1 MFIKK
6 ILNRL
11 YSSHKFSK
19 EIDSVKILLG
29 NIISENNKKKNES
42 NISSYEFSIFSQWG
56 DDGIIDYLIN
66 NLDIKNKSFI
76 EFGVQDYTECN
87 TKFLLINK
95 NWKGLIIDE
104 AENLIN
110 KIYITLIN
118 LPYLDED
125 NEIQERGLGEM
136 GETQD
141 EAERIVMEWVEEN
154 KIEII

>member
-56 DDGIIDYLIN
+56 DD
-66 NLDIKNKSFI
+66 
-76 EFGVQDYTECN
+76 
-87 TKFLLINK
+87 
-95 NWKGLIIDE
+95 
-104 AENLIN
+104 
-110 KIYITLIN
+110 
-118 LPYLDED
+118 
-125 NEIQERGLGEM
+125 
-136 GETQD
+136 
-141 EAERIVMEWVEEN
+141 
-154 KIEII
+154 